1 MFYITKVENYINKP
15 KNIFFMGYT
24 YVKHYVTATIERIRV
39 IRARQ
44 YYNLIVYLFQWA
56 SIEKSAL
63 LYRLN
68 YIFTVYNE
76 IKYFFLV

>member
-15 KNIFFMGYT
+15 KNIFFMGCA
-24 YVKHYVTATIERIRV
+24 YVKHYVTATIERVRV

-56 SIEKSAL
+56 SIDEPAL
-63 LYRLN
+63 LYCLN
-68 YIFTVYNE
+68 HIFTVYNE
-76 IKYFFLV
+76 IK